1 MPVAGCKWTVD
12 SFFLSWEW
20 TYTSES
26 LLLEAELIAHTVSI
40 FDILRNHVF
49 FFTAAALFYLL
60 AMQRA
65 LTSPYPHQCF
75 PSLPPSSS
83 SFFPYLFW
91 HKLTVWLRL
100 DSNLWTYCLSFLC
113 ADLAFSFHT
122 HPNMHE
128 MVSQNV
134 HFPND
139 QRYWAP
145 LRMLLTTC
153 LSVWV
158 YIFKPFAHYLRY
170 CSYEKTPWPR

>member
-1 MPVAGCKWTVD
+1 MDGW
-12 SFFLSWEW
+12 
-20 TYTSES
+20 
-26 LLLEAELIAHTVSI
+26 LIFPFMRMDIHTWVPASRSRADCSYSI
-40 FDILRNHVF
+40 NFWCFEKPSI
-49 FFTAAALFYLL
+49 FFTAAASFYLL

-75 PSLPPSSS
+75 PSLPPPSS

-113 ADLAFSFHT
+113 ADLAFSLHT

-158 YIFKPFAHYLRY
+158 YMFKPFAHYLRY